1 MMEAI
6 EFLINVSAYAV
17 VLDMILSG
25 IIAVLVIAVFVW
37 ILLDDIF

>member
-6 EFLINVSAYAV
+6 EFLANVSAYAI

-25 IIAVLVIAVFVW
+25 IITVLVIAVFIW
-37 ILLDDIF
+37 IFLTSF